1 MDTFAHFGVGIG
13 IYFAQLVILTFVT
26 FLCGMVM
33 LAAVNEYEHDH
44 YGGSHTFPF
53 SAACDARNVTATV
66 NCPFGETSCLRT
78 YRTCELPYNAA
89 AADIAM
95 CIIFCLA
102 IIFSKFIEAKI
113 EQKLDESVQ
122 TAKDYSVE
130 VLDPDAT
137 ADDPNRWYEYFSQF
151 GQVKY
156 ITILRR
162 NNELTDLIL
171 KKHNVVRKIQESGR
185 MSSKA
190 KTDGLHRQY
199 EKIEEEIN
207 RALKKTYPVCKVFVT
222 FDSEKDQH
230 ECLNELEVPD
240 YQAIFDLKSTTANS
254 SYFFG
259 DNVLDVRQPPEPDN
273 ILWQNL
279 AVGRMQARARNTQ
292 AFLAYVGILAVIWY
306 LVKAVRENIPNLL
319 GLLVGVVDSVL
330 PTVFDYL
337 TDYQNPRSEGSK
349 QTSLQTRLF
358 CARFLLSTIIPY
370 LTADWKEVI
379 TPSFIGQILTVQIAA
394 CFTAPLMDLTD
405 WYGLFMRHYYSAMVS
420 DTQEEMN
427 SFWVGSYWSIAE
439 KYTGIAKVIFV
450 SLFYALLTPISLL
463 IATVA
468 FIVIFFIDNYLLL
481 RRWKVA
487 SMLDSTIA
495 SRLRRQ
501 AILSICA
508 HMFVTMRFIY
518 SWPMDDVFWNG
529 SAYEV
534 VDKAPPYN
542 FFTMKI
548 QPWMS
553 DGQKH
558 IFYSYKTLL
567 ILVCLTTLHIL
578 ILQPFG
584 QWLFTFL
591 CKSIRIAG
599 VVDSMKFSSVE
610 SIRIYYPMLRYQ
622 EEQYLCSYA
631 KNVLPRHRP
640 VLIDSNNIMKDDLSV
655 YVPVDLQQKVLSIVQ
670 YFGVDP
676 IVQYEEKKVID
687 VDDLQTLASKTLPKP
702 KSKKVLAMSLQDS
715 MASAWFQ
722 VRLVFWRYEDYW
734 YHRWTGRHLKPLVP
748 PPPPMTARGLSTRSS
763 LIVPGGDSDELVRM
777 MSGSEYD
784 VEMYGSHNNS
794 AKSHSFFGR
803 TSRSPTPTKDFRAVV
818 RHLSA
823 EHSKTQQAS
832 DSPVGRLVGPRAG
845 AVSPPGAAD
854 ATPLSPSALAAARA
868 FRSVAS
874 PTSSVSPVQSA
885 LKKLLVKSRS
895 SSVGSSPGSLS
906 PAGAD
911 ARGKSFFPAAASS
924 TSPTDA
930 IVAVGADAA
939 APPSPERKQ
948 NESEKENDAKADH
961 HPAVGGLTARER
973 FGVIFEGDNED
984 DSSARSSPKR
994 AADKS
999 PLPATKKPPAAL
1011 AQLIA
1016 QVAAE
1021 AKPAE
1026 AAPAVAAAS
1035 SQPKEQ
1041 PPTRG
1046 GEAASAAVP
1055 PSAAAPLVAPSV
1067 APVAA
1072 VSLSSLIKPTPEPAT
1087 AHSARLMELS
1097 VSTPVASASPAI
1109 AASAVAGSSAFQPP
1123 AEASASPFA
1132 APSAARNLSD
1142 LLQAAASAAPA
1153 ATPAEASALSGPKA
1167 AASPRLA
1174 PSQPA
1179 AAPAHHEPHSPP
1191 SESLPLLASAALAA
1205 SSSHSSP
1212 SHPRVLQADSPRA
1225 SGASQ
1230 LPVAERSPP
1239 GATAAT
1245 AAHDASPRRS
1255 DSPNDGEGIALD
1267 MDL

>member
-33 LAAVNEYEHDH
+33 LAAVNEYQQDGYEGTHK
-44 YGGSHTFPF
+44 FPF
-53 SAACDARNVTATV
+53 SAACDDRNVTATV
-66 NCPFGETSCLRT
+66 NCPLGETSCLRT
-78 YRTCELPYNAA
+78 YRSCELPYNAA

-137 ADDPNRWYEYFSQF
+137 ADDPYRWYEYFSQF

-279 AVGRMQARARNTQ
+279 TVGRVQARARNTQ

-370 LTADWKEVI
+370 LTADWREVI
-379 TPSFIGQILTVQIAA
+379 TPSFLGQILTVQIAA

-439 KYTGIAKVIFV
+439 KYTGISKVIFV

-542 FFTMKI
+542 FFTMKT

-722 VRLVFWRYEDYW
+722 VRLVFWRHEDYW

-784 VEMYGSHNNS
+784 VEMYGSHNGS
-794 AKSHSFFGR
+794 GKSHSFFGR

-823 EHSKTQQAS
+823 EHSKTQQVS
-832 DSPVGRLVGPRAG
+832 DSPASRPGPRAG
-845 AVSPPGAAD
+845 AVSPPGGAE
-854 ATPLSPSALAAARA
+854 ATPLSPGALAAARA

-911 ARGKSFFPAAASS
+911 ARSKSFFPAASSAS
-924 TSPTDA
+924 PIDA
-930 IVAVGADAA
+930 AGAIGADAA
-939 APPSPERKQ
+939 PPHSPERKH
-948 NESEKENDAKADH
+948 NESETDNDAKADYR
-961 HPAVGGLTARER
+961 PTVGGLTARER
-973 FGVIFEGDNED
+973 FGVIVEGDNED
-984 DSSARSSPKR
+984 DGSARSSPKR
-994 AADKS
+994 VAEKS

-1016 QVAAE
+1016 QVASE

-1026 AAPAVAAAS
+1026 AAPAATVAA
-1035 SQPKEQ
+1035 SQPKDK
-1041 PPTRG
+1041 PPAGG
-1046 GEAASAAVP
+1046 GEAAAAAAAAAAQ
-1055 PSAAAPLVAPSV
+1055 PSAAAPLVAPTV
-1067 APVAA
+1067 VPVAA
-1072 VSLSSLIKPTPEPAT
+1072 VSLTSLIKPTPEPAT

-1097 VSTPVASASPAI
+1097 VLTPAAPSSPSV
-1109 AASAVAGSSAFQPP
+1109 ASAVASSSAFQPP
-1123 AEASASPFA
+1123 ADAAASPFA

-1142 LLQAAASAAPA
+1142 LMQAAANGAPAPA
-1153 ATPAEASALSGPKA
+1153 ATPAEARALSGPKA

-1174 PSQPA
+1174 PSQTA

-1191 SESLPLLASAALAA
+1191 SESLPLLASAAMAA
-1205 SSSHSSP
+1205 SSTHSSP

-1225 SGASQ
+1225 SG
-1230 LPVAERSPP
+1230 SPRD
-1239 GATAAT
+1239 AA
-1245 AAHDASPRRS
+1245 AAHGASPRGPG
-1255 DSPNDGEGIALD
+1255 SPDDGEGIALD
-1267 MDL
+1267 MDI